1 MNNTNWAI
9 DTTKSLYE
17 YISKNCTIEIIHKYE
32 LFYKEFMFWV
42 KMKDIIISKA
52 KDQIPELVDKY
63 IIQGAKIK

>member
-1 MNNTNWAI
+1 MGNIDWAI
-9 DTTKSLYE
+9 DTTESLYE

-32 LFYKEFMFWV
+32 SFYKDFIVWS
-42 KMKDIIISKA
+42 KMKDLIISRA